1 MQFQLSYILPEL
13 VMVKTFSLPLVLLSV
28 FIAILAS
35 FTAFGISE
43 RQNSTAKKSQ
53 QVLWNLFG
61 AITLGL
67 GIWAMHFIGMIALNL
82 SVTVYYDLVTTFIS
96 IIPAILAG
104 YVVFWMLRQELFNYQ
119 RLIFAGILM
128 GSGIGLMHFIGMTAM
143 RMNADMVH
151 DTVLFYVSLIV
162 AGVLAIVA
170 LKIQYEANRQT
181 SYRFISKPQLYSA
194 TVMGLAIS
202 GMHYTAIAAANFTP
216 QIKRHVYVGI
226 SENTLCSMVIT
237 AILLMLL
244 FAILI
249 PHLLRYKQIAEQLTQ
264 LVDKEKE
271 GTQRIRAIVDSALDA
286 LVQINSD
293 GDIIG
298 WSHQAERVFGWSERD
313 VVGRKL
319 YEIIIPERYREEHI
333 EGMQNF
339 LTDGKAKIFNKIFEV
354 NALHYNGHE
363 FPIELAVAPS
373 KVKNGYEFNAF
384 IRDISQRKEFERQ
397 QDKLLREVNFQKYAL
412 DQHAIVSITD
422 AQGNITY
429 SNDKFSQISGFS
441 QSELLGQNHR
451 ILSSGEHSKQF
462 FTDLWHTIT
471 NGRTWHGEIKNRAKD
486 GHFYWVSATI
496 VPVLNEQNRPEQY
509 VAIRTDI
516 TEQKQT
522 EEALK
527 KSEERFSLSQNF
539 AHIGTWEW
547 DMVEDQLYW
556 SEQIWSLL
564 NLQMNEVESNL
575 ENFKKLV
582 HPDDLDEVMAALNN
596 SIETGHNYV
605 VEHRIVWKDGSIKWL
620 LQQGNVVKA
629 ESGKPL
635 RLLGIVQ
642 DITQRKESEQQLKKA
657 NKAKS
662 EFLSSMSHELR
673 TPLNSILGFSQL
685 LVTDQESP
693 LTKEQNESMGYIIS
707 SGRHLVALVDEVL
720 DLTAIE
726 AGKANLFIESINI
739 AEIIK
744 DSLLLVQASAESKDI
759 DIRILTD
766 LEVSVLAD
774 YTKLKQILLNLL
786 TNAVKYNRDSGSM
799 IIDWFMHDNKVVRI
813 RVADTGVGIPANKH
827 DKVFGAFNRL
837 GKENT
842 KVLGTGIG
850 LVVTKSLVNLMGG
863 QIGFSSKEGEGTTF
877 WFELPKSD

>member
-1 MQFQLSYILPEL
+1 MQFQLSYTMPEL

-43 RQNSTAKKSQ
+43 RQISTEKKSQ

-61 AITLGL
+61 AITLGM

-82 SVTVYYDLVTTFIS
+82 PVSVFYDLVTTLIS

-104 YVVFWMLRQELFNYQ
+104 YVVFWILRQKLFNYQ
-119 RLIFAGILM
+119 RLIFAGVLM

-143 RMNADMVH
+143 KINADMVH

-162 AGVLAIVA
+162 ACVLAIVA

-194 TVMGLAIS
+194 SVMGLAIS
-202 GMHYTAIAAANFTP
+202 GMHYTAMAAANFIP
-216 QIKRHVYVGI
+216 QSKGQAYVGI
-226 SENTLCSMVIT
+226 NENTLCSMVIS

-249 PHLLRYKQIAEQLTQ
+249 PHLLRYKHIAQQLTQ

-271 GTQRIRAIVDSALDA
+271 GTQYIRAIVDSALDA
-286 LVQINSD
+286 LVQVNSD
-293 GDIIG
+293 GDVIG
-298 WSHQAERVFGWSERD
+298 WSQQAERIFGWSECEM
-313 VVGRKL
+313 VGLKL
-319 YEIIIPERYREEHI
+319 HETIIPERYREKHLT
-333 EGMQNF
+333 GLKKF
-339 LTDGKAKIFNKIFEV
+339 LIMGESKIFNKIVEIE
-354 NALHYNGHE
+354 ALHHNGHE
-363 FPIELAVAPS
+363 FPIELAVAPI
-373 KVKNGYEFNAF
+373 KVKNGFEFNAF
-384 IRDISQRKEFERQ
+384 IRDISQRKEFECKQ
-397 QDKLLREVNFQKYAL
+397 SQLLREVNFQKYAL

-422 AQGNITY
+422 VQGNITY
-429 SNDKFSQISGFS
+429 SNDKFSHISGFLS
-441 QSELLGQNHR
+441 SELIGQNHR

-462 FTDLWHTIT
+462 FTDLWHTIA
-471 NGRTWHGEIKNRAKD
+471 NGNVWHGEIKNRAKN
-486 GHFYWVSATI
+486 GSFYWVSATI
-496 VPVLNEQNRPEQY
+496 VPVMNEQNKPEQY

-527 KSEERFSLSQNF
+527 KSEERFSLSQHF
-539 AHIGTWEW
+539 ANIGSWEW
-547 DMVEDQLYW
+547 DLVQNQFYW
-556 SEQIWSLL
+556 SEQVWSLL
-564 NLQMNEVESNL
+564 GLHIHEVESGL
-575 ENFKKLV
+575 DSFKKTI
-582 HPDDLDEVMAALNN
+582 HPEDVDEVMTALND
-596 SIETGHNYV
+596 SIENGHNYEI
-605 VEHRIVWKDGSIKWL
+605 EHRIVWTDGAIRWL

-629 ESGKPL
+629 DNGKPL

-642 DITQRKESEQQLKKA
+642 DITQRKETEQQLKKA

-693 LTKEQNESMGYIIS
+693 LTGEQNESMGYIIS

-726 AGKANLFIESINI
+726 AGKAKLFIESIKI

-744 DSLLLVQASAESKDI
+744 DSLQLVQASAEAKSI
-759 DIRILTD
+759 EIRILTD
-766 LEVSVLAD
+766 LEVSVQAD

-786 TNAVKYNRDSGSM
+786 TNAVKYNRKGGTL
-799 IIDWFMHDNKVVRI
+799 IIDWFLLDNKMVRI

-850 LVVTKSLVNLMGG
+850 LVVTKSLVELMGG